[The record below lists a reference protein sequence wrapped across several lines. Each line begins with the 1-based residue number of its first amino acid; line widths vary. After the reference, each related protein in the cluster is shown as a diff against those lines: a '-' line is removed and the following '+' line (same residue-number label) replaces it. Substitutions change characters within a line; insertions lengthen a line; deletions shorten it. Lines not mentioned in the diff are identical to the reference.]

1 MYLQNNEN
9 YTMQKAYRCTFAM
22 SSPIFTT
29 TLILSIREA
38 NKSPRFDCANLVAA
52 SLAAPIASAA
62 GVDLGE
68 DKLAVALAI
77 SSIELAKE
85 ASISAVELAAVKF
98 TLVPAEWSIVL
109 PEASSLMRTVSLQ
122 VILSFSRNSNTMSE
136 GSFMSVP
143 GIK

>member
-38 NKSPRFDCANLVAA
+38 NESPRFDCANLVAA
-52 SLAAPIASAA
+52 SPAAPIASAA